1 MSNEPG
7 GPTAASAGRRSLR
20 RAGSGIR
27 RALGLTALGTLLPG
41 AGLTR
46 TRRKV
51 WVGSWSRSPL
61 ALLGLVVAGFMT
73 RGLQRFG
80 LDVIT
85 HSATLTLVVAVF
97 LIGGVV
103 WCASIIAT
111 AVLARPRR
119 LDRSRTRALAVFTTI
134 MVILVGGAAFK
145 ASEYALITKETI
157 VEVFSG
163 GDLKPGEAAVVVEGE
178 DPWADTP
185 RVNIVLLG
193 SDAGVG
199 RIGTRMDL
207 DGCRLR

>member
-1 MSNEPG
+1 MTTTPQAFARPKGRHEQRAG

-20 RAGSGIR
+20 REQAVGFR

-46 TRRKV
+46 TGGRC
-51 WVGSWSRSPL
+51 GLAPGHDLL

-119 LDRSRTRALAVFTTI
+119 LDPLRTRALAVFTTI
-134 MVILVGGAAFK
+134 MVILVGALPSRQASTPSSPRRPLSKSSAA
-145 ASEYALITKETI
+145 AT
-157 VEVFSG
+157 
-163 GDLKPGEAAVVVEGE
+163 
-178 DPWADTP
+178 
-185 RVNIVLLG
+185 
-193 SDAGVG
+193 
-199 RIGTRMDL
+199 
-207 DGCRLR
+207 